1 MEKYLVNTM
10 NDLKLLDLKENDFVE
25 TLGFYTIGDGGN
37 SKYLIQTKDNFGIPL
52 ESGLYANLLL
62 DSNKVNVKTIGL
74 RYGSNKYKEEN
85 SKILE
90 EYLIKYN
97 SKYVYYFPKGSVFL
111 GDIHFENA
119 PKNYSPHI
127 KICGEGNTSN
137 DDNSKSIIKTEG
149 SDLFYDIRETSNN
162 MVLLADNI
170 IIRTQDWLV
179 SNWTPKGIC
188 YGLKQTTSNSE
199 VNFRFNNVNIE
210 GFEYGVYAPNYACG
224 NSGGNNIGFSFC
236 KYGIYVKDATHLFNA
251 TNVSCNYCANGINL
265 GVGGE
270 GNLIRNF
277 HSATGYLGADK
288 DEIENFVSIYTRGGL
303 TIDGLYYEP
312 YEPSAQTHKHI
323 MIDYEPFASTWGGT
337 PLVLRNV
344 NIGYPGAGYTG
355 LFMRVGCYLGASP
368 GRPDRNGNIG
378 SILTPLSEHYRSGIL
393 KWVESKKISKNTF
406 KKLIQFTTKQE
417 GKILFIGN
425 SIKGGCVP
433 DIYDEDIIMNSYN
446 YLYINTQ
453 QGKNYDGIKEN
464 YLFDYNKFK
473 EYCPNH
479 LLNKDKLSQTLHLLI
494 SNDNSTL
501 FAKGRIEIK
510 RLEEREFD
518 IYIKIGDYKHYVGS
532 YPQTGKD
539 LEVFEFDIELP
550 KHLQIKL
557 NANKEPV
564 VLFSGSLNK
573 TYNPRLDYD
582 KVFFNYIVGVDV

>member
-1 MEKYLVNTM
+1 MSNYLVNTM
-10 NDLKLLDLKENDFVE
+10 NDLMELDVKENDVVE

-37 SKYLIQTKDNFGIPL
+37 AKYLIQSKDNFSIPL

-90 EYLIKYN
+90 EFLIKYN

-119 PKNYSPHI
+119 PKNYLPYI
-127 KICGEGNTSN
+127 RICGDGNMGSR
-137 DDNSKSIIKTEG
+137 DDSKTIIKTEG
-149 SDLFYDIRETSNN
+149 SDLFYDTRETTEN
-162 MVLLADNI
+162 MWFLADDI
-170 IIRTQDWLV
+170 VIRTQDWLV
-179 SNWTPKGIC
+179 SEWIPKGIC
-188 YGLKQTTSNSE
+188 YGLRQTSRNSE

-210 GFEYGVYAPNYACG
+210 GFKYGVYSPNYACG
-224 NSGGNNIGFSFC
+224 GSGGRNFTFAFC
-236 KYGIYVKDATHLFNA
+236 RHGIYIKDATHCFNA
-251 TNVSCNYCANGINL
+251 INVSCNYCANGISL

-277 HSATGYLGADK
+277 HSATGYLGEDK
-288 DEIENFVSIYTRGGL
+288 NEIDYFTSIYTRGGL
-303 TIDGLYYEP
+303 TIDGLYFEP
-312 YEPSAQTHKHI
+312 YEGTAQTHKHI

-344 NIGYPGAGYTG
+344 NIGYPGAGYKG

-378 SILTPLSEHYRSGIL
+378 SIIPPLSDHYKFGIL
-393 KWVESKKISKNTF
+393 NWVESKKISKNTF
-406 KKLIQFTTKQE
+406 KKLIQFTTKEE
-417 GKILFIGN
+417 GKVLFIGN
-425 SIKGGCVP
+425 SIKGDCVP
-433 DIYDEDIIMNSYN
+433 DIYDEDIIMNKHN

-453 QGKNYDGIKEN
+453 QGKNYDSIKEN
-464 YLFDYNKFK
+464 YLFDYNKFQ

-479 LLNKDKLSQTLHLLI
+479 LLNKDRLSQTLHYLI
-494 SNDNSTL
+494 FNDNSTIL
-501 FAKGRIEIK
+501 AKGRIEIK
-510 RLEEREFD
+510 KLEGREFD

-564 VLFSGSLNK
+564 VLFSGTLDKN
-573 TYNPRLDYD
+573 YNPRLDYD
-582 KVFFNYIVGVDV
+582 KVFFNYKVGVDI